1 MCPFCPHNFG
11 FGFGSTTFWIGT
23 ILSILFWIALIYFV
37 YWLIRRAGWLQ
48 RSEEKSKNRAIQILN
63 ERFAKGEID
72 RKEYEERKKELLK

>member
-37 YWLIRRAGWLQ
+37 YWLIRRAG
-48 RSEEKSKNRAIQILN
+48 
-63 ERFAKGEID
+63 
-72 RKEYEERKKELLK
+72 